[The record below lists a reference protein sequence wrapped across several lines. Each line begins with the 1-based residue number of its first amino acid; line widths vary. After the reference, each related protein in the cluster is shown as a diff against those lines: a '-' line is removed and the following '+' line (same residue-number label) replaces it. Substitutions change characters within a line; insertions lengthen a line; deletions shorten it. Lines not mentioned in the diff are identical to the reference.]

1 MPVPGTQDTP
11 QRETRTAGALQRGSA
26 EAFSA
31 IVQAMMGSG
40 DPTVSAI
47 QKMQKAIVDQLKKN
61 APKNQQVELVGGLT
75 V

>member
-1 MPVPGTQDTP
+1 MQTKAT
-11 QRETRTAGALQRGSA
+11 GALQRGSA
-26 EAFSA
+26 EAYSA

-61 APKNQQVELVGGLT
+61 VPKAQQVDLVGDLT
-75 V
+75 A